1 MFNQI
6 YAYTSMVRVA
16 LDEIVAD
23 PVSFIKQLERGDADS
38 SGSTMR
44 LAGVVALVLAVV
56 ALIAGT
62 VFALATAANANIKN
76 PFAH

>member
-1 MFNQI
+1 MYNQI
-6 YAYTSMVRVA
+6 YAFTSLVRIA
-16 LDEIVAD
+16 IDN
-23 PVSFIKQLERGDADS
+23 PVMFLKQLERGDADS

-62 VFALATAANANIKN
+62 VWALAQAANGNIKN
-76 PFAH
+76 PFAGG